1 MDYVGRLQ
9 AHLPEALRLILVK
22 GDGSVSIHADD
33 RAYKPLNWMS
43 PPCTLTETDGLWTVA
58 NKAGE
63 ELRITLTEV
72 VDDRSFD
79 LGIDPGLVK
88 DGVESHL
95 QELLSER
102 VHVFGDG
109 WSLVRREWPTDI
121 GPVDLMC
128 TDAQGRHVAVEIKR
142 KGEIASVEQITRYVD
157 RLALDPL
164 LVSIRGVLCATAI
177 TPQARVLAESR
188 GIDVVV
194 VDYDE
199 LRGIV
204 SDKLSLF

>member
-1 MDYVGRLQ
+1 VDYVGRLQ